1 MAYASSALECIVQ
14 RTGASKAIW
23 NYSSTAD
30 ALATVVG
37 ANYFSDAYD
46 KGVKKYDICF
56 LTDNGG
62 STTIA
67 VGMFTAVTASSAA
80 TLTVGNLSST
90 I

>member
-1 MAYASSALECIVQ
+1 MAYASSALECILHSVGS
-14 RTGASKAIW
+14 TPSIW
-23 NYSSTAD
+23 NYASTAD
-30 ALATVVG
+30 VLATVVG
-37 ANYFSDAYD
+37 AGYFSDGYD

-62 STTIA
+62 STTMAI
-67 VGMFTAVTASSAA
+67 GCFTTVTSASAA